1 MPTNANLVP
10 TPIVDVNG
18 RQTTVH
24 KKAAPEHQ
32 SRSFPAPGVGSS
44 IKVML
49 GLDKQRN
56 QLIKAIGKQVRT
68 CKYFS
73 PSERELVMKK
83 ISNVKD
89 TDYFVA
95 LNNTLDSI
103 TDEKDQNYIYEALKS
118 ADTIVNI
125 RTVRVTGNHLDILK
139 ERPGSVERL
148 DRLDAI
154 LSSYYGDM
162 KDARAEVDTL
172 ETHLRAKL
180 DYPYGGGYTYST
192 DYEMHQPYFRAIQEN
207 PDKAEMLMQFVRSN
221 PQNSLSR
228 RAFRLLTTVWEEMPE
243 RAEEFTRKVNAEG
256 IDEARFFLDERGYDE
271 FDRDTITAY
280 LDTAGA
286 INEGWL

>member
-1 MPTNANLVP
+1 MNPNLVP

-24 KKAAPEHQ
+24 KKTAPDHQ
-32 SRSFPAPGVGSS
+32 SRSFPAPGVGNS

-49 GLDKQRN
+49 GLDKQRK
-56 QLIKAIGKQVRT
+56 QLIKAIAQQVRA

-83 ISNVKD
+83 IGNIKD

-95 LNNTLDSI
+95 LNNALDSI
-103 TDEKDQNYIYEALKS
+103 TEWQDQIYLCEALKS
-118 ADTIVNI
+118 ADTVPNI
-125 RTVRVTGNHLDILK
+125 RTVRVVGNHLDILK
-139 ERPGSVERL
+139 EHPGSVERL

-154 LSSYYGDM
+154 LWSYYGDTN
-162 KDARAEVDTL
+162 DPRSEVDTL
-172 ETHLRAKL
+172 ETHLLAKL
-180 DYPYGGGYTYST
+180 DYPYGDGYTYST
-192 DYEMHQPYFRAIQEN
+192 AYEMHQPYFKAVQEH
-207 PDKAEMLMQFVRSN
+207 PDKAEMLMKFVRSN

-228 RAFRLLTTVWEEMPE
+228 RAFALLMKVWEEMPD
-243 RAEEFTRKVNAEG
+243 RAEEFTRKANADG

-271 FDRDTITAY
+271 FDKDTITAY

-286 INEGWL
+286 ISEGWL